1 MILAAF
7 SPLNVLCCFTS
18 DSACIVA
25 SLVAQTVENLPIML
39 ETWVQSLGWKDPLEK
54 GKATHSSIFAWRI
67 PWTEEPGELKSIGC
81 KELGMTEVT
90 EQSTAQEEDD
100 GGVVVHF
107 SPWIHQEYT
116 FRHRR
121 SCTTPAESVQEYLTT
136 KKNI

>member
-1 MILAAF
+1 MQETLQIW
-7 SPLNVLCCFTS
+7 VLF
-18 DSACIVA
+18 
-25 SLVAQTVENLPIML
+25 
-39 ETWVQSLGWKDPLEK
+39 LGQEDPLEE
-54 GKATHSSIFAWRI
+54 GTETHSSIFAWRI

>member
-1 MILAAF
+1 MQKTSAIYQAQFKGSSKQGKIPLEGLWCSSCFTFLLSLIKLLCHVHCKNLFTLVILAAF

-67 PWTEEPGELKSIGC
+67 PWTEEPGEL
-81 KELGMTEVT
+81 
-90 EQSTAQEEDD
+90 QSMGSQRV
-100 GGVVVHF
+100 GH
-107 SPWIHQEYT
+107 S
-116 FRHRR
+116 
-121 SCTTPAESVQEYLTT
+121 
-136 KKNI
+136 